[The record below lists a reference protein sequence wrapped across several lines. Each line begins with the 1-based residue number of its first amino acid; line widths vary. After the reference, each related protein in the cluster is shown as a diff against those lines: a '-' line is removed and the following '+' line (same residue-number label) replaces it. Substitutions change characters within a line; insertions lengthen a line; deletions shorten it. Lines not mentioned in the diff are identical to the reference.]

1 MYIKQ
6 KARVFFM
13 WYSFYN
19 RFNAFIIKM
28 ALGIYLF
35 GKPLVTL
42 MVKCRMMP
50 TQPKLTRF
58 NQNVMSKYQIY
69 NSIFMT
75 LPFDTITKTG
85 VLLPLFHETCKKGF
99 TAGDNPTT
107 IVERFFKKYQDRR
120 STESQINLL
129 FRFIQYIERQVVLF
143 DAIEDAAFPIVN
155 NMDGIGTLRSLKES
169 VTAENKLELLQKY
182 LEEFKVRIVL
192 TAHPTQFYPGSV
204 LGIITDLTEAIR
216 ENDLLRINDLL
227 AQLGKTPFF
236 KHKKPSPYD
245 EAVSLIWYLEN
256 VFYKSF
262 GTIYDYIQQN
272 IFDGKQIDNDIINVG
287 FWPGGDRDGNPFVT
301 PEITLKVAKRLRET
315 VIKNYYRDVRKL
327 RRKLTFDGV
336 EDKIVVLETELYKI
350 ITNKKSS
357 LTVDNF
363 SSELK
368 EIKQLVIDKHQSLY
382 VSEVNSLINK
392 IHLFGFHFSALDIR
406 QDSRVHHT
414 VFTNMVDAIIDSGS
428 DIFPKK
434 YHELK
439 ESEQVKILS
448 QVNGEVDLSLIKD
461 DDTLKALNTMK
472 AIKTIQETNGERA
485 ANRYIISNN
494 QTTLNVMQLF
504 AMLKLVAFQEE
515 LTVDIGP
522 LFETITDL
530 KNAPVVMEELYTNP
544 EYAAHLKSRGNRQTI
559 MLGFSDGTKDGGYL
573 MANWAIYKAKENLTT
588 VSRKYGINVIFFD
601 GRGGPP
607 ARGGG
612 KTHNFYASLGPTI
625 EDKEVQLTIQGQT
638 ISSNFGTLES
648 SQYNLEQLISS
659 GIHNSLSDA
668 DLSMLPENRAVMTD
682 LADRSYKAYS
692 DFKAHP
698 KFIPYLEHM
707 STLKYYA
714 KTNIGSR
721 PSKRGKAK
729 GLVFED
735 LRAIPFVGSWSQLK
749 QNVPGFFGVGTALKH
764 YEDIGE
770 FEKAQHLFK
779 TSDFFKTLIENSM
792 MSLSKSFFDLTKY
805 MSEDEEYGDFWN
817 IIYNEYETSK
827 RLLLKLTGYK
837 ELMEEEPAGKA
848 SVAVRESIVLPLLTI
863 QQFALKKIQELE
875 KSGVTTGK
883 EIEVYQKMVTR
894 SLFGNINASR
904 NSA

>member
-1 MYIKQ
+1 M
-6 KARVFFM
+6 
-13 WYSFYN
+13 S
-19 RFNAFIIKM
+19 
-28 ALGIYLF
+28 
-35 GKPLVTL
+35 
-42 MVKCRMMP
+42 
-50 TQPKLTRF
+50 TQPKITRF
-58 NQNVMSKYQIY
+58 KQNVLSKYQIY

-85 VLLPLFHETCKKGF
+85 ALLPLFFETCEKGF
-99 TAGDNPTT
+99 SKNETPTA
-107 IVERFFKKYQDRR
+107 IVDSFFKKYQARR
-120 STESQINLL
+120 SPKSQINLL

-143 DAIEDAAFPIVN
+143 DAIEDAAFPVVN
-155 NMDGIGTLRSLKES
+155 NMDGIGTLRSLKETAS
-169 VTAENKLELLQKY
+169 AENKLEFLKNY

-204 LGIITDLTEAIR
+204 LGIITDLTEAIK
-216 ENDLLRINDLL
+216 ENDLTRIHQLL

-236 KHKKPSPYD
+236 KHKKPTPYD

-262 GTIYDYIQQN
+262 GTVYNYIQQN
-272 IFDGKQIDNDIINVG
+272 IFDGKHIQNDIINIG

-301 PEITLKVAKRLRET
+301 PEITLKVASRLRET
-315 VIKNYYRDVRKL
+315 IIKNYYRDLRQLKRKVS
-327 RRKLTFDGV
+327 FVGV
-336 EDKIVVLETELYKI
+336 EDRITALEGEMYKM
-350 ITNKKSS
+350 ITNKKTD
-357 LTVDNF
+357 LTLDHLVY
-363 SSELK
+363 ELK
-368 EIKQLVIDKHQSLY
+368 EIKAEIIQKHQSLY
-382 VSEVNSLINK
+382 ASDVNSLLNK
-392 IHLFGFHFSALDIR
+392 IHLFGFHFSSLDIR
-406 QDSRVHHT
+406 QDSRAHAK
-414 VFTNMVDAIIDSGS
+414 VFNDMVNVLIKSGS
-428 DIFPKK
+428 SIFPAN
-434 YHELK
+434 YHSLSESKQISTLSKIEGRLEMDLISDK
-439 ESEQVKILS
+439 E
-448 QVNGEVDLSLIKD
+448 
-461 DDTLKALNTMK
+461 TLKALKTMA
-472 AIKTIQETNGERA
+472 AIKTVQETNGEKA

-494 QTTLNVMQLF
+494 QTTLNVMQLY
-504 AMLKLVAFQEE
+504 AMLKLVAFEDE
-515 LTVDIGP
+515 LTVDIAP

-530 KNAPVVMEELYTNP
+530 ENAPSVMEDLYTNP
-544 EYAAHLKSRGNRQTI
+544 NYIAHLKARGNRQTI

-573 MANWAIYKAKENLTT
+573 MANWAIYQAKERLTT
-588 VSRKYGINVIFFD
+588 ISRKHDITVIFFD

-638 ISSNFGTLES
+638 ISSNFGTLDS

-659 GIHNSLSDA
+659 GVHNSLSDK
-668 DLSMLPENRAVMTD
+668 DLTMTPENRTVMAH
-682 LADRSYKAYS
+682 LSKLSYEAYV

-707 STLKYYA
+707 STLKFYA

-721 PSKRGKAK
+721 PSKRGKSE

-749 QNVPGFFGVGTALKH
+749 QNVPGFFGVGTALKY

-770 FEKAQHLFK
+770 FDKAQHLFQ

-805 MSEDEEYGDFWN
+805 MSDDPEYGAFWN
-817 IIYNEYETSK
+817 VIYTEYVTTK
-827 RLLLKLTGYK
+827 RLLLKLTGYS

-848 SVAVRESIVLPLLTI
+848 SISVRESIVLPLLTI
-863 QQFALKKIQELE
+863 QQYALKKIQDLE
-875 KSGVTTGK
+875 KESPRD
-883 EIEVYQKMVTR
+883 EAQIEVYEKIVMR

>member
-1 MYIKQ
+1 M
-6 KARVFFM
+6 
-13 WYSFYN
+13 S
-19 RFNAFIIKM
+19 
-28 ALGIYLF
+28 
-35 GKPLVTL
+35 
-42 MVKCRMMP
+42 
-50 TQPKLTRF
+50 TQPKITRF
-58 NQNVMSKYQIY
+58 KQNVLSKYQIY

-85 VLLPLFHETCKKGF
+85 ALLPLFFETCQKGF
-99 TAGDNPTT
+99 SKNQTPTA
-107 IVERFFKKYQDRR
+107 IVESFFKKYQARR
-120 STESQINLL
+120 SPKSQINLL

-143 DAIEDAAFPIVN
+143 DAIEDAAFPVVN
-155 NMDGIGTLRSLKES
+155 NMDGIGTLRSLKE
-169 VTAENKLELLQKY
+169 TASAGNKLELLKKY

-204 LGIITDLTEAIR
+204 LGIITDLTEAIK
-216 ENDLLRINDLL
+216 ENNLTRIHELL

-236 KHKKPSPYD
+236 KHKKPTPYD

-262 GTIYDYIQQN
+262 GTVYDYIQQN
-272 IFDGKQIDNDIINVG
+272 IFDGEHIKNDVINIG

-301 PEITLKVAKRLRET
+301 PEITLKVASRLRET
-315 VIKNYYRDVRKL
+315 IVKNYYRDLRQLKRKVS
-327 RRKLTFDGV
+327 FAGV
-336 EDKIVVLETELYKI
+336 EDRVSVLEVEMYKMV
-350 ITNKKSS
+350 TNKKTD
-357 LTVDNF
+357 LTLDHLIG
-363 SSELK
+363 ELK
-368 EIKQLVIDKHQSLY
+368 EIKTEIIQKHQSLY
-382 VSEVNSLINK
+382 VSDVNSLLNK
-392 IHLFGFHFSALDIR
+392 IQLFGFYFSSLDIR
-406 QDSRVHHT
+406 QDSRAHT
-414 VFTNMVDAIIDSGS
+414 KVFNDMVNVLIESGS
-428 DIFPKK
+428 SIFPAN
-434 YHELK
+434 YHSL
-439 ESEQVKILS
+439 SEAKQIVILS
-448 QVNGEVDLSLIKD
+448 KIKGSLDMDLISDK
-461 DDTLKALNTMK
+461 DTLKALKTM
-472 AIKTIQETNGERA
+472 AVIRTIQEANGERA

-494 QTTLNVMQLF
+494 QTTLNVMQLY
-504 AMLKLVAFQEE
+504 AMLKLVAFEDK
-515 LTVDIGP
+515 LSVDITP

-530 KNAPVVMEELYTNP
+530 ENAPSVMEDLYTNP
-544 EYAAHLKSRGNRQTI
+544 NYITHLKARGNKQTI

-573 MANWAIYKAKENLTT
+573 MANWAIYQAKERLTAI
-588 VSRKYGINVIFFD
+588 SRKYDITVIFFD

-638 ISSNFGTLES
+638 ISSNFGTLDS

-659 GIHNSLSDA
+659 GVHNSLSDK
-668 DLSMLPENRAVMTD
+668 DLTMSVENRKVMD
-682 LADRSYKAYS
+682 HLSKLSYETYV

-707 STLKYYA
+707 STLKFYA

-721 PSKRGKAK
+721 PSKRGKSE

-770 FEKAQHLFK
+770 FEKTQHLFQ

-805 MSEDEEYGDFWN
+805 MSDDPDYGEFWN
-817 IIYNEYETSK
+817 VIHAEYVTTK
-827 RLLLKLTGYK
+827 RLLLKLTGYR
-837 ELMEEEPAGKA
+837 ELMQEEPAGKA
-848 SVAVRESIVLPLLTI
+848 SISVRESIVLPLLTI
-863 QQFALKKIQELE
+863 QQFALKKIQDLE
-875 KSGVTTGK
+875 KESPRDK
-883 EIEVYQKMVTR
+883 DQIEVYEKIVMR